1 MAQRMPKKPRTKPT
15 GLTKLTVDVH
25 PTVVRALDAEVERL
39 RKDRPGRK
47 WSRSELIRFALAR
60 GFGKRIT
67 KKDRA
72 ALYKELLRKSGVLK
86 LRAKKHLA
94 LNELGDARAA
104 YLQAASLELEAFV
117 LLDDPDESTVKTALI
132 EILVLLKEGTGYKHF
147 PEVPGGRRTVRSL
160 Q

>member
-1 MAQRMPKKPRTKPT
+1 MSRKRKSKPASHVR
-15 GLTKLTVDVH
+15 LTVDVH
-25 PTVVRALDAEVERL
+25 PTVVRALDAEIERL
-39 RKDRPGRK
+39 RKDRPDKK
-47 WSRSELIRFALAR
+47 WSRSELVRFALAR

-86 LRAKKHLA
+86 LSAKKHLA
-94 LNELGDARAA
+94 FNELGNARAA

-117 LLDDPDESTVKTALI
+117 LLDDPDESTTKTALI
-132 EILVLLKEGTGYKHF
+132 EILVLLKEGTGYGHF